1 MEKKNEIN
9 ERPQSYPRPTESD
22 NQLQHQAEF
31 INEEEVNRGTEEQKN
46 RGTEEQ
52 KNGRTEEQMNPE

>member
-9 ERPQSYPRPTESD
+9 ERPESYPRPTESD

-31 INEEEVNRGTEEQKN
+31 INEDQMNRGTEEQKN

-52 KNGRTEEQMNPE
+52 RNRWNPE